1 MESVVSAY
9 KFLLIDEKEKNRL
22 WEIFHYEKVL
32 DDNERML
39 LDDLHYYEERI
50 RSIGTAS
57 SSIEVS
63 LLKTYMEH
71 IKNTR
76 ALLFSLQ
83 NNRNEN
89 LKPQFENLSTDSTSE
104 S

>member
-1 MESVVSAY
+1 MSVNE
-9 KFLLIDEKEKNRL
+9 LLQIDEKEKDRL
-22 WEIFHYEKVL
+22 WEIFLYEKML

-50 RSIGTAS
+50 RNIGTAS
-57 SSIEVS
+57 SAVEVS
-63 LLKTYMEH
+63 LLKNYMEQ

-76 ALLFSLQ
+76 TLLLSLQ
-83 NNRNEN
+83 NNRHETLQPQLEN
-89 LKPQFENLSTDSTSE
+89 AQTNSASE